1 MHEWALAEAVLK
13 AAEKVAAD
21 EKMLKVEEIVVVL
34 GTLQSVDAEAF
45 PEIFRE
51 VRKNAPAVLSAA
63 EIVTENEKA
72 SYCCRACGREFSAD
86 DLRPMNH
93 EESEAVHF
101 VPELVSSYMRCPAC
115 KSPDFSIVRGR
126 GIYIKEIRGDK

>member
-1 MHEWALAEAVLK
+1 M
-13 AAEKVAAD
+13 
-21 EKMLKVEEIVVVL
+21 
-34 GTLQSVDAEAF
+34 
-45 PEIFRE
+45 
-51 VRKNAPAVLSAA
+51 LSAYSA
-63 EIVTENEKA
+63 LNHGHRHPRIIKA
-72 SYCCRACGREFSAD
+72 LIAQAKRVPLTSRAFNNDQLGPWLKELCELTGYEMA
-86 DLRPMNH
+86 LPMNH